1 MDDTGFFEEF
11 MPHGMCYLWNP
22 QILILNVVSDAL
34 IAIAYFCIPFA
45 LYYFFRHRVDFP
57 FRNVILMF
65 SIFIF
70 TCGLSHLMGIW
81 TVWNGAYGLQGLV
94 KGATALASIATAAM
108 LIPLMPQMLALRS
121 PKDLEDA
128 NIALTEEVSERMR
141 SETRTRRFV
150 EGAPDAVVIVDKS
163 GRIQVVNARAE
174 AMFGMDRSHLI
185 GASVDTILKDPKASK
200 FSGILKTILSKN
212 LKHADDV
219 VRLMDG
225 LRQDGSQFS
234 SEVSLSEVGTE
245 EQSLYSLAIRDI
257 SQRLEQERQTRAL
270 EQQIAHVD
278 RLDTMGQMAAGLAH
292 EINQP
297 LTALTQNA
305 DAALMWASQ
314 QKNIASEFLE
324 IIKDIDEQAHRAGEI
339 IRALR
344 QFVGKDDKS
353 RSSFDLNSLL
363 SQTLRL
369 IANDAQK
376 HDVSIETSVP
386 NATVVVGARVQI
398 AQVFVNL
405 LRNSIEAMAD
415 AHTSDPKISITAK
428 PVDDFLRLTV
438 QDNGPGMTASNDV
451 FTPFQSTKAD
461 GMGMGLSIC
470 RSIIEGHGGQFYID
484 NTVEKGA
491 VFVFTLPL
499 GGE

>member
-1 MDDTGFFEEF
+1 MDDVGFFDNF

-22 QILILNVVSDAL
+22 KILLMNVVSDGL
-34 IAIAYFCIPFA
+34 IAIAYFCIPVA
-45 LYYFFRHRVDFP
+45 LYYFFRNRIDFP

-65 SIFIF
+65 SVFIF

-81 TVWNGAYGLQGLV
+81 TVWNGAYGVQGLV
-94 KGATALASIATAAM
+94 KAATALASVATAMM
-108 LIPLMPQMLALRS
+108 LIPLIPQMLALRS
-121 PKDLEDA
+121 PKELEDA
-128 NIALTEEVSERMR
+128 NMALTQEVSERMR

-163 GRIQVVNARAE
+163 GSIQVVNARAE
-174 AMFGMDRSHLI
+174 AMFGADRMDLI
-185 GASVDTILKDPKASK
+185 GSSVDTILTGPEKTK
-200 FSGILKTILSKN
+200 FSGLLKNTLPKKLMRDGEKN
-212 LKHADDV
+212 RVMLGK
-219 VRLMDG
+219 RLNG
-225 LRQDGSQFS
+225 GEFS

-257 SQRLEQERQTRAL
+257 SERLELERQTRAL

-305 DAALMWASQ
+305 DAAMMWARQ
-314 QKNIASEFLE
+314 QGDVPPEFLE
-324 IIKDIDEQAHRAGEI
+324 IVQDIDAQAHRAGEI

-344 QFVGKDDKS
+344 QFVGKDDTS
-353 RSSFDLNSLL
+353 RSSFDLNTLID
-363 SQTLRL
+363 QTLRL

-376 HDVSIETSVP
+376 HGVDIVVSIPEKTI
-386 NATVVVGARVQI
+386 VVGARVQI

-405 LRNSIEAMAD
+405 LRNSIEAMAE
-415 AHTSDPKISITAK
+415 AGTKDPKITIKAQSE
-428 PVDDFLRLTV
+428 PDFLRISV
-438 QDNGPGMTASNDV
+438 QDNGPGMIAPQDV

-470 RSIIEGHGGQFYID
+470 RSIIEGHGGKFLADQNVD
-484 NTVEKGA
+484 QGA
-491 VFVFTLPL
+491 LFAFTLPMS
-499 GGE
+499 GD